1 MSSVVAAKQP
11 SASDLWTILFA
22 NACEKGTLPYW
33 HLCLSGMVSRGF
45 KASVRD
51 ALRLLHTLSFER
63 QCTGGDVMRALG
75 RVSSKNLRFLDFRN
89 CSKISHEHMELILA
103 LVREECP
110 GLKRI
115 NLEGCRP
122 IAVLCAVALR
132 AKEVFGTA
140 SPCELYASI
149 MGLCDG
155 ERCALPLLLG
165 QLSGPGA
172 QFELGP
178 EFEAQAADE
187 ADDEVFSDYEDD
199 NSSILFMVARL
210 GSAWVMALVLSV
222 KFGEGEV
229 RFDVNSA
236 DRHGKRPMHYATD
249 RDDMEMCHLLKD
261 AGADVDEADEQ
272 GRTPL
277 LMACQAGNL
286 ALAAMLKDGGGNVNE
301 ADWKGNTP
309 LLMACQAGNLA
320 LAAMLKDAGADV
332 DKADGLGS
340 TPLLI
345 AFATGHLALAQ
356 SLVSWGADVRAVRQD
371 GAGLTA
377 LALHSQR
384 TDMIEF
390 ALKHDPRPDGHIVS
404 HGGSVGSACAEA
416 YLSPDKI
423 APWLLAGVALRAIV
437 LEIGALMTLPD
448 VDTGIKERLARVRAC
463 LDRHHCVLNDTSAW
477 PVAHCIQQLFMQEF
491 GAPDEHNK
499 GAGAAGSG
507 EEKYLIEC
515 RNKEELPMSSCFS
528 IPGRGLISS
537 VAFSPD
543 GRLLA
548 RAEGNTVVLC
558 CATSAI
564 ELRRLCGHR

>member
-1 MSSVVAAKQP
+1 
-11 SASDLWTILFA
+11 
-22 NACEKGTLPYW
+22 
-33 HLCLSGMVSRGF
+33 
-45 KASVRD
+45 
-51 ALRLLHTLSFER
+51 
-63 QCTGGDVMRALG
+63 
-75 RVSSKNLRFLDFRN
+75 
-89 CSKISHEHMELILA
+89 
-103 LVREECP
+103 
-110 GLKRI
+110 
-115 NLEGCRP
+115 
-122 IAVLCAVALR
+122 
-132 AKEVFGTA
+132 
-140 SPCELYASI
+140 
-149 MGLCDG
+149 
-155 ERCALPLLLG
+155 
-165 QLSGPGA
+165 
-172 QFELGP
+172 
-178 EFEAQAADE
+178 
-187 ADDEVFSDYEDD
+187 
-199 NSSILFMVARL
+199 MVARL
-210 GSAWVMALVLSV
+210 GSAWVMALVLRV

-236 DRHGKRPMHYATD
+236 DRHGKTPMHYATARGD
-249 RDDMEMCHLLKD
+249 IEMCHLLKD

-286 ALAAMLKDGGGNVNE
+286 ALAAMLKD
-301 ADWKGNTP
+301 
-309 LLMACQAGNLA
+309 
-320 LAAMLKDAGADV
+320 AGADV
-332 DKADGLGS
+332 DQADGLGS

-345 AFATGHLALAQ
+345 AFAAGHLALAQ

-423 APWLLAGVALRAIV
+423 APWLHAGVAPRTLV

-477 PVAHCIQQLFMQEF
+477 PVAHCIQQLFMHEF

-528 IPGRGLISS
+528 IPGRGPISS

-548 RAEGNTVVLC
+548 RAEGNTVVVC
-558 CATSAI
+558 CVTSAI
-564 ELRRLCGHR
+564 ELRRLCGHG